1 MVIEKEA
8 IKIINIK
15 QYLKQYRSG
24 LQELQEI
31 TERIVA
37 VRSQAEKVTATL
49 TGMPGAPAG
58 TMTGDNLQRCIDM
71 LDELERRYVDRLK
84 ETVQML
90 TSIEDDINAL
100 SDERYRQVVRMW
112 YISGASWPTIAAEM
126 HYTER
131 QVQNLHGRAL
141 QALEALKNIS

>member
-1 MVIEKEA
+1 MAIKKGA

-58 TMTGDNLQRCIDM
+58 TMAGDNLQRCIDM

-90 TSIEDDINAL
+90 TSIEDGVNAL
-100 SDERYRQVVRMW
+100 SDERYRQVLRMR
-112 YISGASWPTIAAEM
+112 YISGASWPKIAAEM
-126 HYTER
+126 NYTER

-141 QALEALKNIS
+141 QALEELKNIS

>member
-1 MVIEKEA
+1 M
-8 IKIINIK
+8 INAK

-71 LDELERRYVDRLK
+71 LDELERRYVDRLRG
-84 ETVQML
+84 TIRLL
-90 TSIEDDINAL
+90 TAIEDSINAL
-100 SDERYRQVVRMW
+100 TDERYRQVLRMR
-112 YISGASWPTIAAEM
+112 YIGDASWPQIAAEM

-131 QVQNLHGRAL
+131 QAQNLHGRAL

>member
-1 MVIEKEA
+1 MVIEKGA

-71 LDELERRYVDRLK
+71 LDELEKRYVDRLRG
-84 ETVQML
+84 TIRLL
-90 TSIEDDINAL
+90 TAIEDSINAL
-100 SDERYRQVVRMW
+100 TDERYRQVLRMR
-112 YISGASWPTIAAEM
+112 YIGGANWPQIAAEM

-131 QVQNLHGRAL
+131 QAQNLHGRAL
-141 QALEALKNIS
+141 QELEALGKIS

>member
-1 MVIEKEA
+1 M
-8 IKIINIK
+8 INAK

-31 TERIVA
+31 TERIVR

-49 TGMPGAPAG
+49 TGMPGAPHG

-71 LDELERRYVDRLK
+71 LDELEKRYVDRLRG
-84 ETVQML
+84 TIRLL
-90 TSIEDDINAL
+90 TAIEDSINAL
-100 SDERYRQVVRMW
+100 TDERYRQVLRMR
-112 YISGASWPTIAAEM
+112 YIGGASWPQIAAEM

-131 QVQNLHGRAL
+131 QTQNLHGRAL
-141 QALEALKNIS
+141 QALENIS

>member
-1 MVIEKEA
+1 M
-8 IKIINIK
+8 INAK

-24 LQELQEI
+24 LQELQAL

-58 TMTGDNLQRCIDM
+58 TMTGDNLQLCIDM
-71 LDELERRYVDRLK
+71 LDELERRYVDRLRG
-84 ETVQML
+84 TIRML
-90 TSIEDDINAL
+90 TSIEDGIDAL
-100 SDERYRQVVRMW
+100 PDERYRQVLRMR

-126 HYTER
+126 NYTAR
-131 QVQNLHGRAL
+131 QAQNLHGRAL
-141 QALEALKNIS
+141 QALEALGKIS

>member
-58 TMTGDNLQRCIDM
+58 TMAGDNLQRCIDM

-90 TSIEDDINAL
+90 TSIEDGINAL
-100 SDERYRQVVRMW
+100 SDERYRQVLRMR

-126 HYTER
+126 NYTER
-131 QVQNLHGRAL
+131 QAQNLHGRAL
-141 QALEALKNIS
+141 QALEALGKIS